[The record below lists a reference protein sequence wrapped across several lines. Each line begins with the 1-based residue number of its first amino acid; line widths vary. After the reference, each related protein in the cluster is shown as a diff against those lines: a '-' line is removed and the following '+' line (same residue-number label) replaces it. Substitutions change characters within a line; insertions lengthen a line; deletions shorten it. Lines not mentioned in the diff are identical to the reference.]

1 MKIEKE
7 FITSVS
13 GKCFEV
19 DVSNGTCRK
28 FGYWHGEAII
38 HDSAGKGVVAG
49 VAPAT
54 DRVTSQ
60 DVLWCKFMIMA
71 GGLYIS
77 HQETTLRDV
86 SNIMSLNTIATNT
99 SISNIYRLRWLS
111 FFKKILKWFIK
122 LKYLLNKILEYKKLC
137 HSERLSGAKKLLYLL
152 IVILLKQPNVKP
164 R

>member
-60 DVLWCKFMIMA
+60 DVLWCKFYDYGRRA
-71 GGLYIS
+71 LYITS
-77 HQETTLRDV
+77 RDD
-86 SNIMSLNTIATNT
+86 
-99 SISNIYRLRWLS
+99 
-111 FFKKILKWFIK
+111 IK
-122 LKYLLNKILEYKKLC
+122 RCK
-137 HSERLSGAKKLLYLL
+137 
-152 IVILLKQPNVKP
+152 
-164 R
+164 